1 MSVATLSQSLV
12 GCEIVF
18 PDGLPGFPAA
28 HRFTLQDLGV
38 EMAPFMALEC
48 LDEGLRFIV
57 VPPGA
62 LWPSYTLELPDEV
75 AAGLGLETEA
85 DAAILAIVTIRPAP
99 EPPTANLMGPLVINV
114 LTANATQFV
123 LQPNDA
129 NPAHPVTAAYSSR
142 P

>member
-18 PDGLPGFPAA
+18 PDGLPGFTSA
-28 HRFTLQDLGV
+28 HRFTLEDLGPD
-38 EMAPFMALEC
+38 MAPFMELTC

-75 AAGLGLETEA
+75 AAGLGLQTEA
-85 DAAILAIVTIRPAP
+85 DAAILAIVTLRAAP

-114 LTANATQFV
+114 MTAHATQFV
-123 LQPNDA
+123 LQPNEA
-129 NPAHPVTAAYSSR
+129 NPAHSVTAPYSSR